1 MKFLKSKVS
10 GLRDKA
16 YGLLPYVAKAM
27 GAITVWTRKIAGWLV
42 LVGPFAI
49 LIEIICRQW
58 SQIIPTVAAIV
69 ASLAFSEA
77 QKMRK
82 SFKAW
87 GFESGPG
94 DVNSNA

>member
-1 MKFLKSKVS
+1 MKLL
-10 GLRDKA
+10 GTLRDKA

-27 GAITVWTRKIAGWLV
+27 GAITVWTRKITGWFV
-42 LVGPFAI
+42 LIGPFAI
-49 LIEIICRQW
+49 LVELICRQW
-58 SQIIPTVAAIV
+58 GQVIPTIAVIV

-87 GFESGPG
+87 GFEDGPG
-94 DVNSNA
+94 NVNKS